1 MSENALSKA
10 HAEAEGLQL
19 KASGTSFMMPPA
31 LQLTANP
38 LIPVQRNE
46 RIPDLAGSGTPIDFE
61 SGLGH
66 DDGADLERYRG
77 APIGKMGAIAASA
90 DQYAAALAQGGMN
103 IRKTPIP
110 SGEVLG
116 QIPVGQKVFAKA
128 ENQFGGWAF
137 VVGLNGTAGWISLD
151 YLRTDMPD
159 PEAIL
164 HHITE
169 PNLTTILERHYHEAG
184 RYDIGTGNDFAT
196 LAVAVAAANQGT
208 QSIYVDADKIQQ
220 WLDDNPI
227 RSYDYI
233 ADNLAKY
240 SAIGIRSGTNI
251 WLPGA
256 SYVKSL
262 QDTGEIATRPDWAN
276 RMVEGGKMTAGF
288 VAGFYN
294 GIYENITDTFVGLWE
309 AAKSS
314 MEFLGDLFSGDL
326 FASIPEVAA
335 EIKAYCK
342 GKSAGDI
349 LNELMGILG
358 DMASSAWDNFV
369 DNWSH
374 PDEYKRWHFRG
385 NLVGQIVLEVVIAI
399 FTMGGGTAAKWGT
412 KLVSL
417 SPKLA
422 GILTKVALKARK
434 LKPQAKGVFKGA
446 SEAAD
451 ELEDATDGRAAQK
464 AKAYAWAKGVTEFH
478 DANGSGLAEL
488 KASLSPIERKY
499 KVRYKEEPKA
509 EPGHYRI
516 LQLSPKVVDEDF
528 SAGKKD
534 GNRSKEIFL
543 DKVSTYEQARNKAME
558 LLGSLEPGSQPMVGR
573 LKMSLGYQKVIGRQ
587 SADRKAHWRLD
598 FDPDKG
604 IHINVADFREGKQ
617 NAKKY
622 VIPFEGDEATFAT
635 LLKHLNK

>member
-1 MSENALSKA
+1 
-10 HAEAEGLQL
+10 
-19 KASGTSFMMPPA
+19 
-31 LQLTANP
+31 
-38 LIPVQRNE
+38 
-46 RIPDLAGSGTPIDFE
+46 
-61 SGLGH
+61 
-66 DDGADLERYRG
+66 
-77 APIGKMGAIAASA
+77 MGAIAASA
-90 DQYAAALAQGGMN
+90 DQYAAALSQGGMN
-103 IRKTPIP
+103 IRKSPIP

-128 ENQFGGWAF
+128 ENQSGGWAF
-137 VVGLNGTAGWISLD
+137 VVAMDGKAGWISMA

-159 PEAIL
+159 PEAVL

-169 PNLTTILERHYHEAG
+169 PNLTTILERHYHEEG

-208 QSIYVDADKIQQ
+208 QSVYVDAEKIQQ

-240 SAIGIRSGTNI
+240 SAIGIRSGTNM

-262 QDTGEIATRPDWAN
+262 QESGEIATRPDWAN

-314 MEFLGDLFSGDL
+314 MDFIGDLFSGDL

-369 DNWSH
+369 GNWSH

-399 FTMGGGTAAKWGT
+399 FTLGGGTAAKWGT

-422 GILTKVALKARK
+422 NILTKVVAKARK

-464 AKAYAWAKGVTEFH
+464 AKAFAWAKGVTEFH

-488 KASLSPIERKY
+488 KASLTPIERKY
-499 KVRYKEEPKA
+499 KVRYKEEAKA

-528 SAGKKD
+528 SAGPIEKRGNLSRFVLGPNDLDWRGSGKSFHEAIEKAFELTGENKNEFVKTKWGYSKD
-534 GNRSKEIFL
+534 GKSFPVEYVHPSGAEVNMDFSHKNNGPDAPHVGWKSGGKKRSGGKKVGHIIL
-543 DKVSTYEQARNKAME
+543 DSVPA
-558 LLGSLEPGSQPMVGR
+558 GR
-573 LKMSLGYQKVIGRQ
+573 T
-587 SADRKAHWRLD
+587 
-598 FDPDKG
+598 DK
-604 IHINVADFREGKQ
+604 K
-617 NAKKY
+617 
-622 VIPFEGDEATFAT
+622 P
-635 LLKHLNK
+635 